1 MKRAAGIVTDH
12 CGSTSHAAI
21 VSRELGVPAIVGT
34 GTATSV
40 LHEGQ
45 AITLSCASGDRGLV
59 FDGLLEFEREEI
71 DLSTLPRTRTQ
82 VMVNIDDPSA
92 AFQ

>member
-1 MKRAAGIVTDH
+1 
-12 CGSTSHAAI
+12 
-21 VSRELGVPAIVGT
+21 
-34 GTATSV
+34 
-40 LHEGQ
+40 
-45 AITLSCASGDRGLV
+45 
-59 FDGLLEFEREEI
+59 LLEFEREEI